1 MPKTILAVDDDL
13 VNLKILETRLKK
25 ERFNVIV
32 ALDGEGALKKLEQII
47 PDLIILDVQM
57 PNMNGYTFILEFRKI
72 KKFDQVPVI
81 VLTAFNEME
90 PIFKFNGV
98 KDYIVKPINFDVLFQ
113 KMKALG
119 L

>member
-13 VNLKILETRLKK
+13 INLKILESRLKK
-25 ERFNVIV
+25 EGFKVTV
-32 ALDGEGALKKLEQII
+32 ALNGEGALKKLEQLM
-47 PDLIILDVQM
+47 PDLIILDVRM
-57 PNMNGYTFILEFRKI
+57 PDMNGYTFFLELRKI

-81 VLTAFNEME
+81 VLTSFDEME

-98 KDYIVKPINFDVLFQ
+98 KDYIVKPLNFDVLFE